1 MGTPSDK
8 SWMTSYRFSSCY
20 IQGVKNF
27 LNVAKDFT
35 DSNGRVRCPCKN
47 CINIYLKP
55 LQEVKMDLYQYGISE
70 NYTNWVHH
78 GETSQP
84 RDSLDGSINS
94 DNELED
100 SGNDVSEMLDDMC
113 NATFMDT
120 DMEDRLPNQDNN
132 MLEGEVAKFAKLWN
146 DSHCELYPGS
156 QKYSKLSFLL
166 KMINIKAL
174 TNSSNK
180 SFFSNLELFKD
191 ALPRGETLPSSSYE
205 VKKLMRDLGLG
216 YVTIDACVNDCVLFW
231 KENENLDTCPT
242 CKAPRWKLGFGKR
255 KKVAQKILRHFP
267 LVPRLQRLFM
277 SKDIGENMRWHKEKR
292 VDDDTIRHPADAT
305 EWKDFD
311 QKYAWFGKDARNVR
325 LGLASDGF
333 NPFGNMSTSYSMWP
347 VIVTPYN
354 LPPWKC
360 MKENFLMLSLL
371 IPGKESPG
379 NNIDVYLRPLID
391 ELKELW
397 ETGVTTYDAYSGK
410 NFQLHAALLWT
421 INDFPAY
428 GMLSGWST
436 KGKLACPVCNKWTCS
451 LTLKNG
457 VKQCYMGHRR
467 YLHAQH
473 SWRKSRKFDG
483 KPEHGSKPEELSGDE
498 VLRQLDLLPK
508 SLVFGKTPNQK
519 KRARGPEELNWTKRS
534 IFFELP
540 YWKTLKL
547 RHNLDVMHIEKNICE
562 NILGTLMNIDGKSK
576 DNIKARMDLEAM
588 GIRKELHLQQ
598 KGNKFFMP
606 LACYTLPKPERRK
619 FCEWLQS
626 IRLPDGYASNLS
638 RCVSVQDCKVMG
650 MKSHDYHIFLQRLLP
665 ASICGSLRSEVYTA
679 LSELSS
685 FFKELCSKT
694 LKRSTVKKLQSDI
707 ILIICKLEMIYPP
720 SFFVVMMHL
729 AIHLPREVE
738 LGGPVHYRWMYFIE
752 RLVDKEILFLVFLNN
767 FPVQIGV
774 ENGFSIFSNNARPLG
789 ATEYKTLSHSDFE
802 KLQWYVLNNCEDVDE
817 YLKIHIEEL
826 QKESVIDVQKRH
838 QAGFA
843 SWFKECV
850 GRLRATGLV
859 AATDHIYALGLGPD
873 IRIARYS
880 GIIVNGV
887 RFHTVE
893 RDNFRRTQ
901 NNGVSVTGEHKSK
914 EIEFYGVLTDII
926 DLQYVNGNHVFLF
939 KCDWWDVGDKNGI
952 KTDGN
957 LVSVNVSRKWYT
969 GDSFVLSSQV
979 QQVFY
984 VSDMKNGGHWKI
996 VQKSFH
1002 RNIFDVPEK
1011 EKVCNEDSILND
1023 EPYQQYEADNSHE
1036 VDQNGGENLELLHPI
1051 DVLPDEVDVG
1061 QMFQGQNSNP
1071 IYSSDE
1077 EDDTTINYDDADTDV
1092 LEDSNDSDNEDE
1104 DDD

>member
-1 MGTPSDK
+1 
-8 SWMTSYRFSSCY
+8 
-20 IQGVKNF
+20 
-27 LNVAKDFT
+27 
-35 DSNGRVRCPCKN
+35 
-47 CINIYLKP
+47 
-55 LQEVKMDLYQYGISE
+55 
-70 NYTNWVHH
+70 
-78 GETSQP
+78 
-84 RDSLDGSINS
+84 
-94 DNELED
+94 
-100 SGNDVSEMLDDMC
+100 
-113 NATFMDT
+113 
-120 DMEDRLPNQDNN
+120 
-132 MLEGEVAKFAKLWN
+132 
-146 DSHCELYPGS
+146 
-156 QKYSKLSFLL
+156 
-166 KMINIKAL
+166 
-174 TNSSNK
+174 
-180 SFFSNLELFKD
+180 
-191 ALPRGETLPSSSYE
+191 
-205 VKKLMRDLGLG
+205 
-216 YVTIDACVNDCVLFW
+216 
-231 KENENLDTCPT
+231 
-242 CKAPRWKLGFGKR
+242 
-255 KKVAQKILRHFP
+255 
-267 LVPRLQRLFM
+267 M

-333 NPFGNMSTSYSMWP
+333 NPFGNMSTSYSMWS

-410 NFQLHAALLWT
+410 
-421 INDFPAY
+421 
-428 GMLSGWST
+428 
-436 KGKLACPVCNKWTCS
+436 LACPVCNKCTCS

-508 SLVFGKTPNQK
+508 SLIFGKTPNQK
-519 KRARGPEELNWTKRS
+519 KRARGPEELNWTKR
-534 IFFELP
+534 
-540 YWKTLKL
+540 KT
-547 RHNLDVMHIEKNICE
+547 
-562 NILGTLMNIDGKSK
+562 
-576 DNIKARMDLEAM
+576 M

-598 KGNKFFMP
+598 KRNKFFMP

-752 RLVDKEILFLVFLNN
+752 RFLRTLKNYVRNLARPEGSIAEAYITKECLNFCSLYFHGVETIYNRVERNN

-926 DLQYVNGNHVFLF
+926 DLH
-939 KCDWWDVGDKNGI
+939 
-952 KTDGN
+952 
-957 LVSVNVSRKWYT
+957 
-969 GDSFVLSSQV
+969 
-979 QQVFY
+979 
-984 VSDMKNGGHWKI
+984 
-996 VQKSFH
+996 
-1002 RNIFDVPEK
+1002 
-1011 EKVCNEDSILND
+1011 
-1023 EPYQQYEADNSHE
+1023 HE

-1104 DDD
+1104 DDDYLFENCRILVFYGSSYAAQHEICGKLDSRNSMC

>member
-1 MGTPSDK
+1 
-8 SWMTSYRFSSCY
+8 
-20 IQGVKNF
+20 
-27 LNVAKDFT
+27 
-35 DSNGRVRCPCKN
+35 
-47 CINIYLKP
+47 
-55 LQEVKMDLYQYGISE
+55 MDLYQYGISE

-84 RDSLDGSINS
+84 RDSLDVFINS

-100 SGNDVSEMLDDMC
+100 SGNDVSE
-113 NATFMDT
+113 
-120 DMEDRLPNQDNN
+120 
-132 MLEGEVAKFAKLWN
+132 
-146 DSHCELYPGS
+146 
-156 QKYSKLSFLL
+156 
-166 KMINIKAL
+166 I
-174 TNSSNK
+174 NK

-205 VKKLMRDLGLG
+205 
-216 YVTIDACVNDCVLFW
+216 
-231 KENENLDTCPT
+231 ENENLDTCPT

-333 NPFGNMSTSYSMWP
+333 NPFENMSTSYSMWP

-371 IPGKESPG
+371 IP
-379 NNIDVYLRPLID
+379 
-391 ELKELW
+391 
-397 ETGVTTYDAYSGK
+397 
-410 NFQLHAALLWT
+410 
-421 INDFPAY
+421 AY

-457 VKQCYMGHRR
+457 VKKCYMGHRR

-508 SLVFGKTPNQK
+508 SLVFGNTPNQK
-519 KRARGPEELNWTKRS
+519 KRARGPEELNWTKR
-534 IFFELP
+534 
-540 YWKTLKL
+540 
-547 RHNLDVMHIEKNICE
+547 N
-562 NILGTLMNIDGKSK
+562 
-576 DNIKARMDLEAM
+576 
-588 GIRKELHLQQ
+588 
-598 KGNKFFMP
+598 
-606 LACYTLPKPERRK
+606 
-619 FCEWLQS
+619 
-626 IRLPDGYASNLS
+626 GYASNLS

-729 AIHLPREVE
+729 PIHLPREVE
-738 LGGPVHYRWMYFIE
+738 LGGPVHYRWMYFI
-752 RLVDKEILFLVFLNN
+752 
-767 FPVQIGV
+767 
-774 ENGFSIFSNNARPLG
+774 
-789 ATEYKTLSHSDFE
+789 
-802 KLQWYVLNNCEDVDE
+802 
-817 YLKIHIEEL
+817 
-826 QKESVIDVQKRH
+826 ESVIDVQKRH

-859 AATDHIYALGLGPD
+859 AATDHIYALGLCPD

-893 RDNFRRTQ
+893 RDNFCRTQ
-901 NNGVSVTGEHKSK
+901 NNGVLVTGEHKSK

-952 KTDGN
+952 KTDDN
-957 LVSVNVSRKWYT
+957 LVSVNVSHKWYT

-979 QQVFY
+979 Q
-984 VSDMKNGGHWKI
+984 
-996 VQKSFH
+996 
-1002 RNIFDVPEK
+1002 
-1011 EKVCNEDSILND
+1011 
-1023 EPYQQYEADNSHE
+1023 QQYEADNSHE

-1051 DVLPDEVDVG
+1051 DVLPDKVDVG

-1104 DDD
+1104 DDDYLFKNCRILVFYGSSYAAQHEICGKLDSRNSMC

>member
-1 MGTPSDK
+1 
-8 SWMTSYRFSSCY
+8 
-20 IQGVKNF
+20 
-27 LNVAKDFT
+27 
-35 DSNGRVRCPCKN
+35 
-47 CINIYLKP
+47 
-55 LQEVKMDLYQYGISE
+55 MDLYQYGISE

-84 RDSLDGSINS
+84 RDSFDGSINS
-94 DNELED
+94 DNELEN
-100 SGNDVSEMLDDMC
+100 SGND
-113 NATFMDT
+113 
-120 DMEDRLPNQDNN
+120 
-132 MLEGEVAKFAKLWN
+132 
-146 DSHCELYPGS
+146 
-156 QKYSKLSFLL
+156 
-166 KMINIKAL
+166 
-174 TNSSNK
+174 
-180 SFFSNLELFKD
+180 LFKD
-191 ALPRGETLPSSSYE
+191 ALPKGETLPSSSYE
-205 VKKLMRDLGLG
+205 
-216 YVTIDACVNDCVLFW
+216 
-231 KENENLDTCPT
+231 ENENLDTCPT
-242 CKAPRWKLGFGKR
+242 CKAPRWKLGCGKR
-255 KKVAQKILRHFP
+255 KKVAIKILRHFL
-267 LVPRLQRLFM
+267 LVPRLQGLFM

-292 VDDDTIRHPADAT
+292 VDDDTIRYPADAT

-311 QKYAWFGKDARNVR
+311 QKYAWFGKDSRNVR
-325 LGLASDGF
+325 LGLTSDGF

-360 MKENFLMLSLL
+360 MKKNFLMLSLL

-379 NNIDVYLRPLID
+379 NNIDVYLRPLIN

-397 ETGVTTYDAYSGK
+397 ETGVTTYDAYS
-410 NFQLHAALLWT
+410 
-421 INDFPAY
+421 AY
-428 GMLSGWST
+428 GMLFGWST
-436 KGKLACPVCNKWTCS
+436 KGKLACLVCNKWTCS

-483 KPEHGSKPEELSGDE
+483 KQEHGSKPEKLSGDE
-498 VLRQLDLLPK
+498 VLRQLDLLSK
-508 SLVFGKTPNQK
+508 DLVFGKTPNQK
-519 KRARGPEELNWTKRS
+519 KRARGPEELNWTKR
-534 IFFELP
+534 
-540 YWKTLKL
+540 K
-547 RHNLDVMHIEKNICE
+547 
-562 NILGTLMNIDGKSK
+562 
-576 DNIKARMDLEAM
+576 AM

-598 KGNKFFMP
+598 IGNKFLMP
-606 LACYTLPKPERRK
+606 LACYTLPKPERRM

-638 RCVSVQDCKVMG
+638 RCVTVQDCKVMG

-679 LSELSS
+679 LSDFSS

-752 RLVDKEILFLVFLNN
+752 RFLRTLKNYVRNLARLEGSIAEAYITKECLNFCSLYFHGVETIYNRVERNN

-789 ATEYKTLSHSDFE
+789 ATEYKTSSHFDFE

-817 YLKIHIEEL
+817 YLNCARFTLKNY
-826 QKESVIDVQKRH
+826 KRKVLH
-838 QAGFA
+838 MCKKDTKQDLP
-843 SWFKECV
+843 V

-873 IRIARYS
+873 IRIAMYS

-893 RDNFRRTQ
+893 RDNFRQTQ

-914 EIEFYGVLTDII
+914 EIEFCGVLTDII
-926 DLQYVNGNHVFLF
+926 NLQYVNGNHVFLF
-939 KCDWWDVGDKNGI
+939 KCD
-952 KTDGN
+952 
-957 LVSVNVSRKWYT
+957 
-969 GDSFVLSSQV
+969 SFVLSSQV
-979 QQVFY
+979 QQVFH
-984 VSDMKNGGHWKI
+984 VSDMKNG
-996 VQKSFH
+996 
-1002 RNIFDVPEK
+1002 
-1011 EKVCNEDSILND
+1011 
-1023 EPYQQYEADNSHE
+1023 DNSHE
-1036 VDQNGGENLELLHPI
+1036 VDQVGGENLELLHPI

-1061 QMFQGQNSNP
+1061 QMFQGQNPNP

-1092 LEDSNDSDNEDE
+1092 LEDSNDNENEDE
-1104 DDD
+1104 EDDYLFGNYSILPNMKFVENWIAETRCVDENSSRY

>member
-267 LVPRLQRLFM
+267 LVPRLQMLFM

-397 ETGVTTYDAYSGK
+397 ETGVSTYDAYS
-410 NFQLHAALLWT
+410 
-421 INDFPAY
+421 
-428 GMLSGWST
+428 
-436 KGKLACPVCNKWTCS
+436 
-451 LTLKNG
+451 

-519 KRARGPEELNWTKRS
+519 KRARGPEELNWTKR
-534 IFFELP
+534 
-540 YWKTLKL
+540 
-547 RHNLDVMHIEKNICE
+547 N
-562 NILGTLMNIDGKSK
+562 
-576 DNIKARMDLEAM
+576 
-588 GIRKELHLQQ
+588 
-598 KGNKFFMP
+598 
-606 LACYTLPKPERRK
+606 
-619 FCEWLQS
+619 
-626 IRLPDGYASNLS
+626 GYASNLS

-729 AIHLPREVE
+729 VIHLPREVE

-752 RLVDKEILFLVFLNN
+752 RFLRTLENYDSHRGITKGKCYRCAKKTPGRICQLV
-767 FPVQIGV
+767 QGV
-774 ENGFSIFSNNARPLG
+774 S
-789 ATEYKTLSHSDFE
+789 
-802 KLQWYVLNNCEDVDE
+802 
-817 YLKIHIEEL
+817 
-826 QKESVIDVQKRH
+826 
-838 QAGFA
+838 
-843 SWFKECV
+843 
-850 GRLRATGLV
+850 
-859 AATDHIYALGLGPD
+859 TDHIYALGLGPD

-1011 EKVCNEDSILND
+1011 EKVCN
-1023 EPYQQYEADNSHE
+1023 
-1036 VDQNGGENLELLHPI
+1036 
-1051 DVLPDEVDVG
+1051 
-1061 QMFQGQNSNP
+1061 
-1071 IYSSDE
+1071 
-1077 EDDTTINYDDADTDV
+1077 
-1092 LEDSNDSDNEDE
+1092 
-1104 DDD
+1104 

>member
-1 MGTPSDK
+1 MG
-8 SWMTSYRFSSCY
+8 
-20 IQGVKNF
+20 
-27 LNVAKDFT
+27 
-35 DSNGRVRCPCKN
+35 
-47 CINIYLKP
+47 
-55 LQEVKMDLYQYGISE
+55 
-70 NYTNWVHH
+70 
-78 GETSQP
+78 
-84 RDSLDGSINS
+84 RDI
-94 DNELED
+94 
-100 SGNDVSEMLDDMC
+100 
-113 NATFMDT
+113 
-120 DMEDRLPNQDNN
+120 
-132 MLEGEVAKFAKLWN
+132 
-146 DSHCELYPGS
+146 
-156 QKYSKLSFLL
+156 
-166 KMINIKAL
+166 
-174 TNSSNK
+174 
-180 SFFSNLELFKD
+180 
-191 ALPRGETLPSSSYE
+191 
-205 VKKLMRDLGLG
+205 
-216 YVTIDACVNDCVLFW
+216 
-231 KENENLDTCPT
+231 
-242 CKAPRWKLGFGKR
+242 
-255 KKVAQKILRHFP
+255 P

-277 SKDIGENMRWHKEKR
+277 SKEIGENMRWHKEKR
-292 VDDDTIRHPADAT
+292 VDDDTIKHSDDAI

-333 NPFGNMSTSYSMWP
+333 NPFGNMSTSYSMWL

-354 LPPWKC
+354 LPRWKY

-397 ETGVTTYDAYSGK
+397 ETGVTTYDAY
-410 NFQLHAALLWT
+410 N
-421 INDFPAY
+421 AY

-436 KGKLACPVCNKWTCS
+436 KGKLACP
-451 LTLKNG
+451 
-457 VKQCYMGHRR
+457 QCYMGHRR
-467 YLHAQH
+467 YIHAQH

-508 SLVFGKTPNQK
+508 DLAQ
-519 KRARGPEELNWTKRS
+519 
-534 IFFELP
+534 
-540 YWKTLKL
+540 
-547 RHNLDVMHIEKNICE
+547 
-562 NILGTLMNIDGKSK
+562 
-576 DNIKARMDLEAM
+576 MDLEAM
-588 GIRKELHLQQ
+588 GIRKELHLLQ
-598 KGNKFFMP
+598 KGNKFLMP
-606 LACYTLPKPERRK
+606 LACYTLLKPERRK

-638 RCVSVQDCKVMG
+638 RCVSVKDCKVMG

-679 LSELSS
+679 LSELRS

-738 LGGPVHYRWMYFIE
+738 LGGPVHYRCAKKTPGRICQ
-752 RLVDKEILFLVFLNN
+752 LVQGVCKYYAIKVLTINYASN
-767 FPVQIGV
+767 FTIKL
-774 ENGFSIFSNNARPLG
+774 IF
-789 ATEYKTLSHSDFE
+789 
-802 KLQWYVLNNCEDVDE
+802 Q
-817 YLKIHIEEL
+817 
-826 QKESVIDVQKRH
+826 
-838 QAGFA
+838 
-843 SWFKECV
+843 V
-850 GRLRATGLV
+850 GRLCATGLV

-893 RDNFRRTQ
+893 RDNFHRTQ
-901 NNGVSVTGEHKSK
+901 NNGVSVIGEHKSK

-952 KTDGN
+952 KPDGN
-957 LVSVNVSRKWYT
+957 LVSINVSRKWYT
-969 GDSFVLSSQV
+969 CDSFVLSSQV

-984 VSDMKNGGHWKI
+984 VSDMKNG
-996 VQKSFH
+996 
-1002 RNIFDVPEK
+1002 EK

-1036 VDQNGGENLELLHPI
+1036 VDQVGGENLELWHPI

-1077 EDDTTINYDDADTDV
+1077 EDDTTINYDDTDTDV
-1092 LEDSNDSDNEDE
+1092 LEYSNDSENEDE

>member
-20 IQGVKNF
+20 IQGVKKF

-84 RDSLDGSINS
+84 RDSFDGSINS

-120 DMEDRLPNQDNN
+120 DMEDRLANQDNN

-333 NPFGNMSTSYSMWP
+333 NPFGNMSTSYSMRP

-397 ETGVTTYDAYSGK
+397 ETGVTTYDAYS
-410 NFQLHAALLWT
+410 
-421 INDFPAY
+421 
-428 GMLSGWST
+428 
-436 KGKLACPVCNKWTCS
+436 
-451 LTLKNG
+451 

-483 KPEHGSKPEELSGDE
+483 KPEHGPKPEELSGDE
-498 VLRQLDLLPK
+498 VLRQLDLLNNSAYVVTNK
-508 SLVFGKTPNQK
+508 N
-519 KRARGPEELNWTKRS
+519 ELNRKA
-534 IFFELP
+534 
-540 YWKTLKL
+540 
-547 RHNLDVMHIEKNICE
+547 
-562 NILGTLMNIDGKSK
+562 GK
-576 DNIKARMDLEAM
+576 I
-588 GIRKELHLQQ
+588 GRK
-598 KGNKFFMP
+598 
-606 LACYTLPKPERRK
+606 CT
-619 FCEWLQS
+619 
-626 IRLPDGYASNLS
+626 
-638 RCVSVQDCKVMG
+638 
-650 MKSHDYHIFLQRLLP
+650 
-665 ASICGSLRSEVYTA
+665 
-679 LSELSS
+679 
-685 FFKELCSKT
+685 
-694 LKRSTVKKLQSDI
+694 
-707 ILIICKLEMIYPP
+707 
-720 SFFVVMMHL
+720 
-729 AIHLPREVE
+729 
-738 LGGPVHYRWMYFIE
+738 
-752 RLVDKEILFLVFLNN
+752 
-767 FPVQIGV
+767 
-774 ENGFSIFSNNARPLG
+774 
-789 ATEYKTLSHSDFE
+789 
-802 KLQWYVLNNCEDVDE
+802 
-817 YLKIHIEEL
+817 
-826 QKESVIDVQKRH
+826 
-838 QAGFA
+838 
-843 SWFKECV
+843 
-850 GRLRATGLV
+850 
-859 AATDHIYALGLGPD
+859 
-873 IRIARYS
+873 
-880 GIIVNGV
+880 
-887 RFHTVE
+887 
-893 RDNFRRTQ
+893 
-901 NNGVSVTGEHKSK
+901 
-914 EIEFYGVLTDII
+914 VLTDG
-926 DLQYVNGNHVFLF
+926 LA
-939 KCDWWDVGDKNGI
+939 
-952 KTDGN
+952 
-957 LVSVNVSRKWYT
+957 
-969 GDSFVLSSQV
+969 
-979 QQVFY
+979 
-984 VSDMKNGGHWKI
+984 
-996 VQKSFH
+996 
-1002 RNIFDVPEK
+1002 K
-1011 EKVCNEDSILND
+1011 ESCR
-1023 EPYQQYEADNSHE
+1023 
-1036 VDQNGGENLELLHPI
+1036 
-1051 DVLPDEVDVG
+1051 
-1061 QMFQGQNSNP
+1061 
-1071 IYSSDE
+1071 
-1077 EDDTTINYDDADTDV
+1077 
-1092 LEDSNDSDNEDE
+1092 
-1104 DDD
+1104 